1 MRALIALT
9 GHEIDHDIA
18 AAAARVLDP
27 ARDQILAI
35 HVVHPREVEGTPDR
49 SRIVTTGAST
59 GALPPRVMPA
69 LAEDATQAV
78 QRMEDELRDHV
89 EELKRT
95 YLENFTVDFDV
106 IVSDDPAD
114 AIVKAVE
121 EHGIGGLAMGTRSK
135 RSRFAAAVLGSAA
148 EEVVRRVSV
157 PVLIVKEGTV
167 ASGRPPTS

>member
-1 MRALIALT
+1 
-9 GHEIDHDIA
+9 
-18 AAAARVLDP
+18 
-27 ARDQILAI
+27 
-35 HVVHPREVEGTPDR
+35 
-49 SRIVTTGAST
+49 
-59 GALPPRVMPA
+59 
-69 LAEDATQAV
+69 
-78 QRMEDELRDHV
+78 MEDELRDHV